1 MMDKKPMQEELLNS
15 VAGGVEI
22 GIPSGNDNMYQSTT
36 EDIERRWK
44 VIVQRKEWKFKDK
57 EMELKAQQMWINAG
71 MDLLK
76 SGTDIAKLCM
86 GGA

>member
-44 VIVQRKEWKFKDK
+44 VIA
-57 EMELKAQQMWINAG
+57 LG
-71 MDLLK
+71 
-76 SGTDIAKLCM
+76 
-86 GGA
+86 